1 MALGR
6 ISGSMLYAN
15 LERDG
20 NDLAF
25 ETDLLYLDVNNTR
38 IGINNS
44 TPQYSLDIDGGTA
57 KIGDI
62 VINGS
67 TISSANPI
75 DFGATTDITIGG
87 GTSGYVL
94 TTDGN
99 GVLSWQSVG
108 SLADSTGATGMQIV
122 LGTPTDF
129 SLTDDAAWD
138 SWTSNTKVTNA
149 IDDLNQTALNIAK
162 NTYVGEVEFTANIVA
177 GPSPMTVQK

>member
-122 LGTPTDF
+122 LEKYLCG
-129 SLTDDAAWD
+129 
-138 SWTSNTKVTNA
+138 
-149 IDDLNQTALNIAK
+149 
-162 NTYVGEVEFTANIVA
+162 
-177 GPSPMTVQK
+177 